1 MNDNSMIECKVKRT
15 VLAELKKAAANNDPI
30 PLLDVMGEAAGVS
43 GTCVS
48 KAIKALEKD
57 GYIQIHGKGSS
68 RCCVDVE
75 TGNRTKTYNVKPVT
89 ARRKEIGLDLN
100 EEKRYVSKLERA
112 NAQFVDKLLPLI
124 FKMSK
129 RGSVDVSRVAQ

>member
-1 MNDNSMIECKVKRT
+1 MIECQVKRA

-30 PLLDVMGEAAGVS
+30 PPLEVMGKAAGVS

-48 KAIKALEKD
+48 NAIKALEKD
-57 GYIQIHGKGSS
+57 GYIQIHGRGYS

-75 TGNRTKTYNVKPVT
+75 TGNRTKTYDVKPVT

-100 EEKRYVSKLERA
+100 EEKRYISKLERA

-129 RGSVDVSRVAQ
+129 RGSVDVSRMTQ